1 MLRLSLDPRPSAV
14 EVVAVLD
21 PSEKFVFDGLV
32 NRLSVD
38 DPDFVRRIDR
48 IGRPRRRLR
57 STLAILLWTAAP
69 FCLVFGGWTGLFMA
83 VVAVGY
89 GARLFTRRY
98 GRADRSPWSS
108 SHRRPGA
115 TSL

>member
-1 MLRLSLDPRPSAV
+1 V

-21 PSEKFVFDGLV
+21 PNEKFVFDGMV
-32 NRLSVD
+32 TRLGAD

-57 STLAILLWTAAP
+57 TAVAILLWTMAP
-69 FCLVFGGWTGLFMA
+69 FCIVFGGWTGLVMA

-89 GARLFTRRY
+89 AARLFAKRR
-98 GRADRSPWSS
+98 GQADQAPWWS

>member
-1 MLRLSLDPRPSAV
+1 MLDPN
-14 EVVAVLD
+14 
-21 PSEKFVFDGLV
+21 EKLVFDAMV
-32 NRLSVD
+32 TRLGTE

-57 STLAILLWTAAP
+57 TTLAILLWTIAP
-69 FCLVFGGWTGLFMA
+69 FCIVLGGWTGLFMA
-83 VVAVGY
+83 VGAVGY
-89 GARLFTRRY
+89 GAHLFAKRR
-98 GRADRSPWSS
+98 GRADQSSWSS